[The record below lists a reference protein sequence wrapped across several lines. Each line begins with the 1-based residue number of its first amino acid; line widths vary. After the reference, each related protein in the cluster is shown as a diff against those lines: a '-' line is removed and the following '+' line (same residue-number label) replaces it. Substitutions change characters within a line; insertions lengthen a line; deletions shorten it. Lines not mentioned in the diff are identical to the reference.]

1 MFPMARQTSLWDQ
14 PSLQMTE
21 LTLDEAAEAADEAET
36 VLSVSEN
43 PLGVAVGAKQ

>member
-1 MFPMARQTSLWDQ
+1 MFPMARQTSLCDQ
-14 PSLQMTE
+14 PSLRLTE
-21 LTLDEAAEAADEAET
+21 LALDEAAEAADEAET